1 MNYAVIMAGGAGTRF
16 WPQSTREHPKQFLNL
31 FGKHTMIQ
39 ETVNRLQ
46 PFIPADHLLVVTNE
60 DYKPLVKE
68 QIAGIAEHQ
77 IIGEPVARNT
87 APCVA
92 SAAALLHKKDP
103 DSVMIVLPADHRIE
117 DGEEFINVLKNAVS
131 LAREKESLVTIG
143 IKPKHPETGYG
154 YIQYDK
160 NRSLHA
166 IDKTAHPV
174 LNFTE
179 KPDLETAKQFL
190 RSGDYVWNSGMFIWK
205 TSAILKAFQEY
216 LPEIYRLTEELIETD
231 ATSEDINRFYQ
242 ACSSISIDYGIMEKA
257 ENVHVIPASF
267 GWNDVGNW
275 RAVHELSAG
284 DKNKNVS
291 ESSPAIFLDSANNLV
306 HSQSGKQV
314 VLIGMENIA
323 LVETDKAIMVLN
335 MDQHQDVKKVV
346 EQLKNDPDRQDLI

>member
-16 WPQSTREHPKQFLNL
+16 WPQSTLEHPKQFLNL
-31 FGKHTMIQ
+31 FGEHTMIQ

-46 PFIPADHLLVVTNE
+46 PFIPANQLLVVTNK
-60 DYKPLVKE
+60 DYQPLVKG
-68 QIAGIAEHQ
+68 QIEGITDQQ
-77 IIGEPVARNT
+77 IIGEPMARNT

-92 SAAALLHKKDP
+92 SAAALLHRKDP

-117 DGEEFINVLKNAVS
+117 DAEEFIKVLKNAVS

-143 IKPKHPETGYG
+143 IKPEHPETGYG

-160 NRSLHA
+160 DHSLQA
-166 IDKTAHPV
+166 IDKTAYPV
-174 LNFTE
+174 QNFTE
-179 KPDLETAKQFL
+179 KPNLETAEQFL

-205 TSAILKAFQEY
+205 TSAILKAFEQH
-216 LPEIYRLTEELIETD
+216 LPEMYKLTEKLINTD
-231 ATSEDINRFYQ
+231 AKAEDINRFYQ

-275 RAVHELSAG
+275 RAVHELSAR
-284 DKNKNVS
+284 DKNNNVS

-306 HSQSGKQV
+306 HSKSGKQV

-323 LVETDKAIMVLN
+323 LVETEKAIMVLN
-335 MDQHQDVKKVV
+335 MDNHQDVKKVV
-346 EQLKNDPDRQDLI
+346 EQLKSDPDRQDLI